1 MSPHQI
7 LQFVLLSQT
16 TVLAGMC
23 QCVVSIYLHLSI
35 FPAPQLWTLGS
46 GWRMEIRDGER
57 LWNLFYWERGLPEP
71 ESTRWIGPRKCS
83 TLMFKENFRMA
94 EITKWLVF
102 LFENKFAD
110 MWWSQVMDR
119 ARQSDQ
125 RWRERAEIMTSDSYF
140 ISINKYFMSAATN
153 FPFRLIDI
161 PWDTKCLYHM
171 RFKHFQDSQIKVN
184 HSWK

>member
-57 LWNLFYWERGLPEP
+57 LWNLFYWERGLPGP

-102 LFENKFAD
+102 LSKINLLTCD
-110 MWWSQVMDR
+110 GVRWWTGQ
-119 ARQSDQ
+119 
-125 RWRERAEIMTSDSYF
+125 DSLIRDGVSGLRSWHLTPTLYQ
-140 ISINKYFMSAATN
+140 SINILCRQPQIFLSDWLI
-153 FPFRLIDI
+153 FPETPNVYIT
-161 PWDTKCLYHM
+161 WDSNISKIL
-171 RFKHFQDSQIKVN
+171 R
-184 HSWK
+184 

>member
-7 LQFVLLSQT
+7 LQFVLHSQP

-35 FPAPQLWTLGS
+35 FPAPQPWTLGS
-46 GWRMEIRDGER
+46 GVENGDQKWRERER
-57 LWNLFYWERGLPEP
+57 LWNLFYWERGLPGP

-102 LFENKFAD
+102 LFKNKFAD
-110 MWWSQVMDR
+110 IWWRSGDG
-119 ARQSDQ
+119 QSKTV
-125 RWRERAEIMTSDSYF
+125 WSEMAWAGSDHDIWLLLY
-140 ISINKYFMSAATN
+140 IN
-153 FPFRLIDI
+153 
-161 PWDTKCLYHM
+161 
-171 RFKHFQDSQIKVN
+171 Q
-184 HSWK
+184 